1 VVFGAYEPGSV
12 FKAITMA
19 AALDL
24 GKVTPQ
30 STYVDTGAVKIGA
43 FTIRN
48 SDEKAN
54 GTQTMTQVLEKSL
67 NTGAIHAGQ
76 LVGLQSFA
84 KYVKNFG
91 FGEKSGVELSGEAAG
106 NLAALTKR
114 GDIYLAT
121 ASFGQ
126 GITVTPIQLLA
137 AFGAIAN
144 GGKLMK
150 PHVVS
155 EIRYPD
161 GKTEKIEPQVLRQ
174 VLRPETAS
182 TLSAML
188 VNVVENGHGKKA
200 GVAGYYVA
208 GKTGTAQIRSTTT
221 SGYDPHKTI
230 GTFAGFAPVENPR
243 FAMVAVIN
251 VPKDVQFAESSAA
264 PLFGDMMNF
273 LLKYYDVQPNRNLG
287 N

>member
-1 VVFGAYEPGSV
+1 
-12 FKAITMA
+12 
-19 AALDL
+19 
-24 GKVTPQ
+24 
-30 STYVDTGAVKIGA
+30 
-43 FTIRN
+43 
-48 SDEKAN
+48 
-54 GTQTMTQVLEKSL
+54 
-67 NTGAIHAGQ
+67 
-76 LVGLQSFA
+76 
-84 KYVKNFG
+84 
-91 FGEKSGVELSGEAAG
+91 
-106 NLAALTKR
+106 
-114 GDIYLAT
+114 
-121 ASFGQ
+121 
-126 GITVTPIQLLA
+126 
-137 AFGAIAN
+137 
-144 GGKLMK
+144 
-150 PHVVS
+150 
-155 EIRYPD
+155 
-161 GKTEKIEPQVLRQ
+161 
-174 VLRPETAS
+174 LRPETAS